1 MIDATISP
9 LTALLFLIGA
19 IIAVVAGVGL
29 VRFPTTYARM
39 HAAGKASPVSFLL
52 IAIGAGIELGWA
64 GTAKLTVAAAAI
76 VFTLPVGVHLLFRA
90 VHRSSSN
97 SHLVRDDLA
106 PASGGEPASGGRNRP

>member
-1 MIDATISP
+1 VIDANLNIV
-9 LTALLFLIGA
+9 TAIAFLFGA

-29 VRFPTTYARM
+29 IRFPTTYARM
-39 HAAGKASPVSFLL
+39 HAAGKASPVSFLV

-64 GTAKLTVAAAAI
+64 GTAKLAVAAAAI

-106 PASGGEPASGGRNRP
+106 PVPGGDSAPDGQKSP